1 MKKPFYVFLC
11 LSIFSSCKDLYDEQ
25 LDYLL
30 PPENKLA
37 LVEEEA
43 TGITEISSFEIKG
56 NLNPAALFG
65 LPISVFP
72 EHEKIIVGWH
82 KIDSEE
88 LEDLL
93 RFFRENMDRSVVMNK
108 IVNDLSEGEQYWC
121 AAIYDVGNGFM
132 GSDDFDMYKWI
143 AIYLVDPDC
152 KGLVYISYG
161 KF

>member
-1 MKKPFYVFLC
+1 MKNLFFIFLC
-11 LSIFSSCKDLYDEQ
+11 LSIFSSCIDLYDKQ

-43 TGITEISSFEIKG
+43 AGITEISSFEIKG
-56 NLNPAALFG
+56 ILNPTALFG

-72 EHEKIIVGWH
+72 EGEKTIVGWH

-93 RFFRENMDRSVVMNK
+93 RFFRENTDRSVVMNK
-108 IVNDLSEGEQYWC
+108 IVNDLS
-121 AAIYDVGNGFM
+121 
-132 GSDDFDMYKWI
+132 K
-143 AIYLVDPDC
+143 
-152 KGLVYISYG
+152 
-161 KF
+161 